1 MVRCVFSKVMWVGR
15 ATVFLVGFAVILAL
29 VFGVA
34 STALGAD
41 GNFFKLGQ
49 RNVAQTVSTLVKQG
63 SGAALALQ
71 VGSNQPPLTVNRAAG
86 TATGLSA
93 DELDGMDSSEL
104 EPRGYVQ
111 VTTSEPHFAP
121 ESSKGVTGI
130 DRNTQKVYC
139 FDLSFEPK
147 AAVASANINNNATVG
162 TAVGSAADSKCGGTS
177 YEAAAITYA
186 ANDTDATG
194 TMVHTDINF
203 GIVFM

>member
-49 RNVAQTVSTLVKQG
+49 RNVAQSVSTLIKQG
-63 SGAALALQ
+63 TGPALALQ
-71 VGSNQPPLTVNRAAG
+71 VGANQPPLTVNPAAG

-162 TAVGSAADSKCGGTS
+162 TVLGSGVPSACPLGYRD
-177 YEAAAITYA
+177 AAAVTYG
-186 ANDTDATG
+186 ANDTTSA
-194 TMVHTDINF
+194 HSKEINF